1 MRSQLFHQRVLL
13 LDNLLTKTEGAK
25 VVLYRS
31 LPVQIFRESK
41 QGMIQFFQPEA
52 IPQTANDLELV
63 YGGAHYSRT
72 RFQPAGVLETGDE
85 S

>member
-41 QGMIQFFQPEA
+41 QGMIQFF
-52 IPQTANDLELV
+52 
-63 YGGAHYSRT
+63 
-72 RFQPAGVLETGDE
+72 
-85 S
+85 